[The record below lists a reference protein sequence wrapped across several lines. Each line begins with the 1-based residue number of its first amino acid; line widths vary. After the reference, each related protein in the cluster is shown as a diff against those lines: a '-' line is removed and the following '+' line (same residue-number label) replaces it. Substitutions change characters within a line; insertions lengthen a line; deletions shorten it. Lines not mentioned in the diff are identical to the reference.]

1 MKNNKFLFN
10 LMEAPQDSILN
21 EFLEKIKELERKN
34 EVLRERILRKN
45 EEIIK
50 LDNDKMNLKLEEKKD
65 EIIIPKKLPTDAED
79 EIEAKKSLQNYKN
92 IKSNRLEIENN
103 TIEYI
108 IVFNTQEHYN
118 SLYIMGDFTKW
129 ELTQMEKIK
138 DNFTYKV
145 ILLKGFKYY
154 YSFQAGDEILIDYN
168 SIYEE
173 NPRTFQIQNCIDL
186 CQNNKEIIFDFKNH
200 TNLLK
205 AAEKNYFLSELNIKD
220 EEFIFLIQLKNRGEL
235 IKKLTKENRE
245 KYNKISSSINF
256 YFDELY
262 YSIGSQGL
270 GKKINNFKFYFKNK
284 ILVQNNFKEKKISDL
299 IYYRIHDLTQ
309 DFIFLCEKL
318 YDDNHIKINND
329 YYTHN
334 IFYNY
339 IPPNQIS
346 LSPIKPESK
355 IYHLLSLEESQ
366 KFLENY
372 IKDDKTI
379 IKAYFKTLF
388 NLKNPNL
395 TELIFD
401 DYYLSRNI
409 FLVKPK
415 KIEPEGINMD
425 DYDFYYSY
433 NKITKVRNKKE
444 RIDVQ
449 FIVIDESVEKSKRPN
464 RLEIYYGIKDKKIY
478 FIHCH
483 VLDKDLRNVKMIIKE
498 IEKNIDPHLLKKSE
512 EYIKNNELLLIVQE
526 SIPIKLYYKGK
537 KVKMNSI
544 KIEENKIY
552 LLRTPNIDSFFNNMY
567 VKVTNFDKKLNYD
580 LVEQCNEFSYSLDNI
595 SNIQNGVDVQ
605 VVFDNQKNFVSE
617 EMMLAVTP
625 CLLKPITTYE
635 ENVFRQ
641 KMPNIITNSNNDKIQ
656 KYMEIK
662 QKFFE
667 IKENNIDKMDKLTKE
682 EKDKII
688 LELNEYT
695 KSLENLLE
703 YFEEN
708 ELWDNI
714 DEAANVAADI
724 IYFISYLIIQ

>member
-1 MKNNKFLFN
+1 M
-10 LMEAPQDSILN
+10 
-21 EFLEKIKELERKN
+21 
-34 EVLRERILRKN
+34 
-45 EEIIK
+45 
-50 LDNDKMNLKLEEKKD
+50 
-65 EIIIPKKLPTDAED
+65 
-79 EIEAKKSLQNYKN
+79 
-92 IKSNRLEIENN
+92 
-103 TIEYI
+103 
-108 IVFNTQEHYN
+108 
-118 SLYIMGDFTKW
+118 
-129 ELTQMEKIK
+129 
-138 DNFTYKV
+138 
-145 ILLKGFKYY
+145 
-154 YSFQAGDEILIDYN
+154 
-168 SIYEE
+168 
-173 NPRTFQIQNCIDL
+173 
-186 CQNNKEIIFDFKNH
+186 
-200 TNLLK
+200 
-205 AAEKNYFLSELNIKD
+205 
-220 EEFIFLIQLKNRGEL
+220 
-235 IKKLTKENRE
+235 TKENRE

-372 IKDDKTI
+372 IKDDRTI

-478 FIHCH
+478 LIHCH

-498 IEKNIDPHLLKKSE
+498 IEKNIDPHILKKSE

-595 SNIQNGVDVQ
+595 PNIQNGVDVQ

-625 CLLKPITTYE
+625 CLLKQITIYE
-635 ENVFRQ
+635 ENIFRQ
-641 KMPNIITNSNNDKIQ
+641 KMPNIITNSHNDKIQ

-724 IYFISYLIIQ
+724 IYFIELLNKK

>member
-1 MKNNKFLFN
+1 
-10 LMEAPQDSILN
+10 MEDPQDSILN
-21 EFLEKIKELERKN
+21 EFLEKIKVLERKN
-34 EVLRERILRKN
+34 EVLRERVLKKN
-45 EEIIK
+45 EDLIK
-50 LDNDKMNLKLEEKKD
+50 LDNEKMVSKIEEKKD
-65 EIIIPKKLPTDAED
+65 EIIIPKKLPTDEEE
-79 EIEAKKSLQNYKN
+79 EIQAKKSLQNFKN
-92 IKSNRLEIENN
+92 IKSNRLQIENN
-103 TIEYI
+103 AIEYI
-108 IVFNTQEHYN
+108 IEFNTQEQFN
-118 SLYIMGDFTKW
+118 SLYIMGDFTNW
-129 ELTQMEKIK
+129 ELAQMEK
-138 DNFTYKV
+138 NEGRFTYKI

-154 YSFQAGDEILIDYN
+154 YTFQAGDDIIFDYN
-168 SIYEE
+168 NIYEE
-173 NPRTFQIQNCIDL
+173 NPRTLQIQNYIDL
-186 CQNNKEIIFDFKNH
+186 CEKNNEVFFDFKNH
-200 TNLLK
+200 INLLK
-205 AAEKNYFLSELNIKD
+205 EAEKNYFLSKLNIKD
-220 EEFIFLIQLKNRGEL
+220 EEFMFLTTLKNRADL

-245 KYNKISSSINF
+245 KYSKISSSINF

-262 YSIGSQGL
+262 YSIDSQGL
-270 GKKINNFKFYFKNK
+270 GNKINNFKLYFKNK
-284 ILVQNNFKEKKISDL
+284 ILVQNNFKEKKTSDL

-318 YDDNHIKINND
+318 YDDNHIKINSD

-355 IYHLLSLEESQ
+355 LYHLLSLEESQ

-379 IKAYFKTLF
+379 IKAYFKTLL

-464 RLEIYYGIKDKKIY
+464 RLEIYYGIKDKKMHL
-478 FIHCH
+478 IHCH
-483 VLDKDLRNVKMIIKE
+483 VLDKDLRNIKMVIKE
-498 IEKNIDPHLLKKSE
+498 IEKNVDPHTLKKSE

-526 SIPIKLYYKGK
+526 SVPFKLYFKGK
-537 KVKMNSI
+537 KVKMNAI
-544 KIEENKIY
+544 KIEENKVY
-552 LLRTPNIDSFFNNMY
+552 FLRSPNIDSFFNNMY

-580 LVEQCNEFSYSLDNI
+580 LNEQCNEFSYSLENI
-595 SNIQNGVDVQ
+595 PNIQNGVDVQ
-605 VVFDNQKNFVSE
+605 VVFDNQKNYVSE
-617 EMMLAVTP
+617 EMMLSVTP
-625 CLLKPITTYE
+625 CLLKPITIYE
-635 ENVFRQ
+635 ENIFRQ
-641 KMPNIITNSNNDKIQ
+641 KMPNIIINSNNDKIKQ
-656 KYMEIK
+656 YMDIK
-662 QKFFE
+662 QKYFN
-667 IKENNIDKMDKLTKE
+667 IKDNNTDKIDKLTQE
-682 EKDKII
+682 EKDKLIS
-688 LELNEYT
+688 ELNEYT
-695 KSLENLLE
+695 QSLEKLLE
-703 YFEEN
+703 YFDEN

-714 DEAANVAADI
+714 DEAANLAADI
-724 IYFISYLIIQ
+724 IYFIDLLKKK

>member
-1 MKNNKFLFN
+1 
-10 LMEAPQDSILN
+10 MEDPQDSILN
-21 EFLEKIKELERKN
+21 EFLEKIKVLERKN
-34 EVLRERILRKN
+34 EVLRERVLKKN
-45 EEIIK
+45 EDLIK
-50 LDNDKMNLKLEEKKD
+50 LDNEKMVSKIEEKKD
-65 EIIIPKKLPTDAED
+65 EIIIPKKLPTDEEE
-79 EIEAKKSLQNYKN
+79 EIQAKKSLQNFKN
-92 IKSNRLEIENN
+92 IKSNRLQIENN
-103 TIEYI
+103 AIEYI
-108 IVFNTQEHYN
+108 IEFNTQEQFN
-118 SLYIMGDFTKW
+118 SLYIMGDFTNW
-129 ELTQMEKIK
+129 ELAQMEK
-138 DNFTYKV
+138 NEGRFTYKI

-154 YSFQAGDEILIDYN
+154 YTFQAGDDIIFDYN
-168 SIYEE
+168 NIYEE
-173 NPRTFQIQNCIDL
+173 NPRTLQIQNYIDL
-186 CQNNKEIIFDFKNH
+186 CQKNNEVFFDFKNH
-200 TNLLK
+200 INLLK
-205 AAEKNYFLSELNIKD
+205 EAEKNYFLSKLNIKD
-220 EEFIFLIQLKNRGEL
+220 EEFMFLTTLKNRADL

-245 KYNKISSSINF
+245 KYSKISSSINF

-270 GKKINNFKFYFKNK
+270 GNKINNFKVYFKNK

-318 YDDNHIKINND
+318 YDDNHIKINSD

-355 IYHLLSLEESQ
+355 LYHLLSLEESQ

-379 IKAYFKTLF
+379 IKAYFKTLL

-464 RLEIYYGIKDKKIY
+464 RLEIYYGIKDKKMHL
-478 FIHCH
+478 IHCH
-483 VLDKDLRNVKMIIKE
+483 VLDKDLRNIKMVIKE
-498 IEKNIDPHLLKKSE
+498 IEKNIDPHTLKKSE

-526 SIPIKLYYKGK
+526 SVPIKLYFKGK
-537 KVKMNSI
+537 KVKMNAI
-544 KIEENKIY
+544 KIEENKVY
-552 LLRTPNIDSFFNNMY
+552 FLRSPNIDSFFNNMY

-580 LVEQCNEFSYSLDNI
+580 LIEQCNEFSYSLDNI
-595 SNIQNGVDVQ
+595 PNIQNGVDVQ
-605 VVFDNQKNFVSE
+605 VVFDNQKNYVSE
-617 EMMLAVTP
+617 EMMLSVTP
-625 CLLKPITTYE
+625 CLLKTITIYE
-635 ENVFRQ
+635 ENIFRQ
-641 KMPNIITNSNNDKIQ
+641 KMPNIIINSNNDKIKQ
-656 KYMEIK
+656 YMDIK
-662 QKFFE
+662 QKYFN
-667 IKENNIDKMDKLTKE
+667 IKDNNTDKIDKLTQE
-682 EKDKII
+682 EKDKLIS
-688 LELNEYT
+688 ELNEYT
-695 KSLENLLE
+695 QSLEKLLE

-714 DEAANVAADI
+714 DEAANLAADI
-724 IYFISYLIIQ
+724 IYFIDLLKKK

>member
-1 MKNNKFLFN
+1 
-10 LMEAPQDSILN
+10 MEDPQDSILN
-21 EFLEKIKELERKN
+21 EFLEKIKVLERKN
-34 EVLRERILRKN
+34 EVLRERVLKKN
-45 EEIIK
+45 EDLIK
-50 LDNDKMNLKLEEKKD
+50 LDNEKMVSKIEEKKD
-65 EIIIPKKLPTDAED
+65 EIIIPKKLPTDEEE
-79 EIEAKKSLQNYKN
+79 EIQAKKSLQNFKN
-92 IKSNRLEIENN
+92 IKSNRLQIENN
-103 TIEYI
+103 AIEYI
-108 IVFNTQEHYN
+108 IEFNTQEQFN
-118 SLYIMGDFTKW
+118 SLYIMGDFTNW
-129 ELTQMEKIK
+129 ELAQMEK
-138 DNFTYKV
+138 NEGRFTYKI
-145 ILLKGFKYY
+145 ILFKGFKYY
-154 YSFQAGDEILIDYN
+154 YTFQAGDDIIFDYN
-168 SIYEE
+168 NIYEE
-173 NPRTFQIQNCIDL
+173 NPRTLQIQNYIDL
-186 CQNNKEIIFDFKNH
+186 CQKNNEVFFDFKNH
-200 TNLLK
+200 INLLK
-205 AAEKNYFLSELNIKD
+205 EAEKNYFLSKLNIKD
-220 EEFIFLIQLKNRGEL
+220 EEFMFLTTLKNRADL

-245 KYNKISSSINF
+245 KYSKISSSINF

-270 GKKINNFKFYFKNK
+270 GNKINNFKVYFKNK

-318 YDDNHIKINND
+318 YDDNHIKINSD

-355 IYHLLSLEESQ
+355 LYHLLSLEESQ

-379 IKAYFKTLF
+379 IKAYFKTLL

-464 RLEIYYGIKDKKIY
+464 RLEIYYGIKDKKMHL
-478 FIHCH
+478 IHCH
-483 VLDKDLRNVKMIIKE
+483 VLDKDLRNIKMVIKE
-498 IEKNIDPHLLKKSE
+498 IEKNIDPHTLKKSE

-526 SIPIKLYYKGK
+526 SVPIKLYFKGK
-537 KVKMNSI
+537 KVKMNAI
-544 KIEENKIY
+544 KIEENKVY
-552 LLRTPNIDSFFNNMY
+552 FLRSPNIDSFFNNMY

-580 LVEQCNEFSYSLDNI
+580 LIEQCNEFSYSLDNI
-595 SNIQNGVDVQ
+595 PNIQNGVDVQ
-605 VVFDNQKNFVSE
+605 VVFDNQKNYVSE
-617 EMMLAVTP
+617 EMMLSVTP
-625 CLLKPITTYE
+625 CLLKTITIYE
-635 ENVFRQ
+635 ENIFRQ
-641 KMPNIITNSNNDKIQ
+641 KMPNIIINSNNDKIKQ
-656 KYMEIK
+656 YMDIK
-662 QKFFE
+662 QKYFN
-667 IKENNIDKMDKLTKE
+667 IKDNNTDKIDKLTQE
-682 EKDKII
+682 EKDKLIS
-688 LELNEYT
+688 ELNEYT
-695 KSLENLLE
+695 QSLEKLLE

-714 DEAANVAADI
+714 DEAANLAADI
-724 IYFISYLIIQ
+724 IYFIDLLKKK